1 MEDSPRGSR
10 VTGRCL
16 LEVSEHGGDV
26 LAALEIEVC
35 KVWRGDLTGEE
46 NGVTSRPADGSRNIL
61 AVKTGEENGVT
72 SRPADH
78 GGG

>member
-61 AVKTGEENGVT
+61 KSWGWIAWHHSETRGT
-72 SRPADH
+72 F
-78 GGG
+78 